1 MMKGLTK
8 LIILAAVI
16 FVVCIPV
23 VSAFDVEG
31 LTIDPS
37 GALTPN
43 TPVTVS
49 FKVGFAATS
58 GETFP
63 SGSDL
68 VLTTDL
74 ANPKWTYT
82 LILDGVENPRNP
94 VGGKTLD
101 LSGFELSY
109 PAKVDESVRVTVEG
123 TAPTVDTT
131 SNKTVLDIHEVD
143 THGNIVTSTQITKT
157 AMVINPGQI
166 NQAINDKT
174 ANLQTFRSHI
184 DEKSAIGIDTTDAEA
199 DYNDA
204 NAKISSAK
212 ARPAT
217 QYTDALNDLTAAQ
230 ASIDAGETAL
240 DKSWAES
247 DVANAQGPVDNVDKV
262 IAWFKGNQ
270 STANDPQLSAIVAK
284 REVAVN
290 YISNANDFIT
300 NGKYSDAR
308 SKAAEA
314 FAKGNESYTDALARQ
329 YTLMHGGFDIIGAIT
344 GIFKSGILVIVV
356 GIVAVVLIA
365 VGVIIYR
372 KRSRWDELG

>member
-8 LIILAAVI
+8 LIILAAV
-16 FVVCIPV
+16 FFAVCIPV
-23 VSAFDVEG
+23 VSAFSVEG

-37 GALTPN
+37 GSLTPN

-49 FKVGFAATS
+49 FKVDFASSS

-68 VLTTDL
+68 VMTTDL

-94 VGGKTLD
+94 AGGKTLD

-109 PAKVDESVRVTVEG
+109 PAKVDESIRVTVEG
-123 TAPTVDTT
+123 TAPTVDKTT
-131 SNKTVLDIHEVD
+131 NKTILDIHELD
-143 THGNIVTSTQITKT
+143 THGNIVSSSQVTKT
-157 AMVINPGQI
+157 ALVINVGDIQS
-166 NQAINDKT
+166 AIDEKNT
-174 ANLQTFRSHI
+174 NLQTLRSHI
-184 DEKSAIGIDTTDAEA
+184 DEKSAIGIDTTEAEA

-204 NAKISSAK
+204 NSKISSAK

-217 QYTDALNDLTAAQ
+217 QYSDAFNDLAAAQ
-230 ASIDAGETAL
+230 TSMDAGDVAL
-240 DKSWAES
+240 DKAWAENE
-247 DVANAQGPVDNVDKV
+247 VANAQGPVNNADSI
-262 IAWFKGNQ
+262 IAWFKGNK
-270 STANDPQLSAIVAK
+270 STSDDTQLPAIVAK

-290 YISNANDFIT
+290 YISNANDFIS

-314 FAKGNESYTDALARQ
+314 YAKGNESYTDALARQ
-329 YTLMHGGFDIIGAIT
+329 YTLLHSGIDLGWIG
-344 GIFKSGILVIVV
+344 GIFKSGVLVIVV
-356 GIVAVVLIA
+356 GIIAVVLIA